1 MKLAI
6 MQPYIFPYIGYF
18 HLIDSVDTFIFYDDV
33 NFINSGWVNR
43 NKILVN
49 NKEFLFTIP
58 TDWSQNK
65 KINEVFVTG
74 EYAKWK
80 KKFFSTV
87 KHSYGKEKYYKDGV
101 TIIEQTFE
109 QSQSL
114 NQICKS
120 SIKNVLDY
128 LEIEKNIIDSSA
140 IFNNE
145 NLKSEIRIKDICK
158 KNKTSTY
165 INTSGGKALYSK
177 EDFANDYIELY
188 FVKSKENLNFLS
200 IIDTI
205 MKYGKETKKFIK
217 EYELE

>member
-18 HLIDSVDTFIFYDDV
+18 HLIDSIDTFIFYDDV

-65 KINEVFVTG
+65 KISEVTVT
-74 EYAKWK
+74 EDYTRWK
-80 KKFFSTV
+80 RKFFSTI
-87 KHSYGKEKYYKDGV
+87 KHSYGKEKYYKDGIA
-101 TIIEQTFE
+101 IIEQTFE
-109 QSQSL
+109 QSVSL
-114 NQICKS
+114 NEICKRS
-120 SIKNVLDY
+120 VKNVLRY
-128 LEIEKNIIDSSA
+128 LEIEKNIIDSSTV
-140 IFNNE
+140 FNNE

-158 KNKTSTY
+158 KSKANTY

-177 EDFANDYIELY
+177 EYFANNCIQLY
-188 FVKSKENLNFLS
+188 FIKSKENLNFLS

-205 MKYGKETKKFIK
+205 MKYGRETKKFIK